1 MWLEEMVWLWLP
13 VAGGVGLWV
22 IRSMIALRTE
32 VRALRKRL
40 DKVEAEAFSRINAEQ
55 TVGER

>member
-22 IRSMIALRTE
+22 IRSMIALRAE
-32 VRALRKRL
+32 VRALRQRL
-40 DKVEAEAFSRINAEQ
+40 DKVEAEACSRINAEE
-55 TVGER
+55 TV